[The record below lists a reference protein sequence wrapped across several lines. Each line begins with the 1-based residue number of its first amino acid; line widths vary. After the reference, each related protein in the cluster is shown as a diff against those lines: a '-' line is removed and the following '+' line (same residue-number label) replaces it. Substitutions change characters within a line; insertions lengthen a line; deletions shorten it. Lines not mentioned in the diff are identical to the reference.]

1 VSRRPGEPDK
11 ARHRYAVASPH
22 RVASQVGADVLRAG
36 GNALDAAI
44 ATNAML
50 GVVYPHM
57 CGIGGDLFLLYYSA
71 ADGQVYCL
79 NGSGPAP
86 RLASRQAYWDRGLQ
100 AVPAHGPLAV
110 TVPGTVG
117 AWDAALTRFG
127 RRSLADLLAPAAD
140 AAAGGIDVTEKLAAW
155 IERSTDELAN
165 DRAARVRF
173 FDAGGR
179 ALRPG
184 ATLRQPDL
192 ARTLRRLMHD
202 GARELYEGEIAAE
215 IDTAFQHAD
224 GFLRRSDLAAYRP
237 QWVDPISTAY
247 RGLEVV
253 TTPPN
258 SQGVTALMM
267 LNALAVLGAS
277 EHPPGSAAHV
287 AALVRAKRAAFADRD
302 RYIADPAFVEAPI
315 EELLALD
322 HGRASLASSPPVPT
336 TSNAGDTVYVCATD
350 AEGNACSL
358 IQSLYYGFGS
368 CFIPGDTGVL
378 LHNRGH
384 YFILGDEHPNRLEP
398 GKRPLHTL
406 MACLAF
412 DRGRLRWVFGT
423 MGADGQ
429 PQINVQVLERLLAG
443 MSPQEAVAAPRVLHG
458 RFTVEDDP
466 DVLSVERGLGSPT
479 IEQLTGWGYNPQVLS
494 DHDERLGHAHAIEL
508 HSDGTITAGSDPRSD
523 GAAIVG

>member
-1 VSRRPGEPDK
+1 MS
-11 ARHRYAVASPH
+11 YAIASPH
-22 RVASQVGADVLRAG
+22 RLASQVGADVLRAG

-71 ADGQVYCL
+71 AEGRVHCL

-86 RLASRQAYWDRGLQ
+86 RSATRQAYRDRGLA
-100 AVPAHGPLAV
+100 AVPVRGPLAV

-140 AAAGGIDVTEKLAAW
+140 AAEAGVVVTEKLAGW
-155 IERSTDELAN
+155 IDRSRNDLAN
-165 DRAARVRF
+165 DRAAGMQFV
-173 FDAGGR
+173 DAGGR
-179 ALRPG
+179 APRPG
-184 ATLRQPDL
+184 TTLRQPAL
-192 ARTLRRLMHD
+192 ARTLRQLVHG

-215 IDTAFQHAD
+215 IDTAFRQAD
-224 GFLRRSDLAAYRP
+224 GFLRSSDLAAYRP
-237 QWVDPISTAY
+237 QWVDPISTTH

-267 LNALAVLGAS
+267 LNALTVLGSS
-277 EHPPGSAAHV
+277 ERRPGSPAHI

-302 RYIADPAFVEAPI
+302 RHIADPAFVEAPI
-315 EELLALD
+315 EKLLTLEHA
-322 HGRASLASSPPVPT
+322 RASLTSRPPRPA

-358 IQSLYYGFGS
+358 IQSIYYGFGS
-368 CFIPGDTGVL
+368 CFVPGDTGIL

-384 YFILGDEHPNRLEP
+384 YFVLDDEHPNRLEP

-412 DRGRLRWVFGT
+412 ERGRLRWVFGT

-458 RFTVEDDP
+458 RFTAEDDP
-466 DVLSVERGLGSPT
+466 DVLSVERGVGDAT
-479 IEQLTGWGYNPQVLS
+479 IEQLTGWGYDPQVLP
-494 DHDERLGHAHAIEL
+494 DLDERLGHAHAIEL
-508 HSDGTITAGSDPRSD
+508 HLDGSVTAGSDPRSD
-523 GAAIVG
+523 GAALVG